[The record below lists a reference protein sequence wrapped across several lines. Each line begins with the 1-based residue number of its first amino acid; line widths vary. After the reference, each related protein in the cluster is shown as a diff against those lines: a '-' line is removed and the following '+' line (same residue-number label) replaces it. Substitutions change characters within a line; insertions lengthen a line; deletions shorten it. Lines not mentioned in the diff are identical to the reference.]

1 MAEPHGDPAARPAQ
15 DEQDHTGTGQ
25 LSEKEIVS
33 AALRLAGRVGF
44 NGVTM
49 RGVAEELNVTPM
61 AIYYYVQNK
70 QALLQLVA
78 DAILE
83 DIRIPTP
90 EDGDWMQRLRLLQ
103 QETARVLSA
112 YPGID
117 AMMIEI
123 GLTKQGR
130 RLMDANIQ
138 ILLDAGFDEREALLA
153 YNVLHSYG
161 VGRVSIESRLRGKP
175 RSNPAPPEQ
184 EHPALH
190 RIRHEVPNLRAA
202 DYRAFGYEA
211 ILLGI
216 NELLRQQRTEEG
228 PDTAGP

>member
-1 MAEPHGDPAARPAQ
+1 MGVRQPQEDPASSPPESQPPA
-15 DEQDHTGTGQ
+15 GQ
-25 LSEKEIVS
+25 LSEREIVA

-49 RGVAEELNVTPM
+49 RGVAEELDVTPM
-61 AIYYYVQNK
+61 AIYYYVKNK
-70 QALLQLVA
+70 QALLHLVA

-83 DIRIPTP
+83 DIRLPPP
-90 EDGDWMQRLRLLQ
+90 EAGTWMQRLRLLH
-103 QETARVLSA
+103 QETSRVLGA

-123 GLTKQGR
+123 GLTEQGR
-130 RLMDANIQ
+130 RLMNANIQ
-138 ILLDAGFDEREALLA
+138 ILLDAGFDERTALLA
-153 YNVLHSYG
+153 YNLLHSYG
-161 VGRVSIESRLRGKP
+161 IGRTSIESRLRGKRRVASGSP
-175 RSNPAPPEQ
+175 GQ
-184 EHPALH
+184 QHPALH

-216 NELLRQQRTEEG
+216 NEMLEQIRTRED
-228 PDTAGP
+228 PPTSAR

>member
-1 MAEPHGDPAARPAQ
+1 MGQPHGDPAARPAH
-15 DEQDHTGTGQ
+15 DVTATGQ

-78 DAILE
+78 DAILQ
-83 DIRIPTP
+83 DIRIPSP
-90 EDGDWMQRLRLLQ
+90 EEGTWMQRLRLLQ
-103 QETARVLSA
+103 QESARVLSA

-123 GLTKQGR
+123 GLTEQGR

-138 ILLDAGFDEREALLA
+138 ILLDAGFDERGALLA
-153 YNVLHSYG
+153 YNLIHSYA
-161 VGRVSIESRLRGKP
+161 VGRISIESRLRGKRRAVP
-175 RSNPAPPEQ
+175 SDPPDHK
-184 EHPALH
+184 HPALG
-190 RIRHEVPNLRAA
+190 RIHDEVPNLRAA

-216 NELLRQQRTEEG
+216 NEMLRRTRTEEG
-228 PDTAGP
+228 PSSAEI